1 MRLAHSTAERQT
13 TSSAAILLTVGHC
26 IIRAVAA
33 DATRMLRDAAGRLA
47 GERDRHGSPLT
58 ALHWT
63 AAGLQRAEVRTAGGA
78 WVAIEPGAGAPGPWG
93 ASDLVVQ
100 DRRPLTRFAALDWR
114 RVDRVPP
121 LAEPARLPPGAGTA
135 ILNLLARLAL
145 EHGVTSLRYDG
156 PYPTEALFL
165 ALLESFRYAEVS
177 GDPLAAFMA
186 GDLAWRPAPY
196 EAAVEAG
203 GAWVQ
208 WRDGRADKIV
218 ADGRVYYRPDWQGV
232 RRRGAHVVRDAQD
245 TTRASLR
252 VLDRIMEDHVI
263 LDADGAIQPR
273 PSPPTDTAPAIPWER
288 PLVTGLVATVAAL
301 SAPALREPLRALEA
315 TLAVSWSPVQRD
327 LAVVDAA
334 GLRVSHRMRRV
345 LAARARTAG
354 SPHAALEL
362 ALAALGEIAHAVGDA
377 LRARAQ
383 ARLAGATPQ
392 AQVTA
397 LEQARGADRDDARRI
412 AAAAAALLAA
422 AQEA

>member
-1 MRLAHSTAERQT
+1 
-13 TSSAAILLTVGHC
+13 
-26 IIRAVAA
+26 
-33 DATRMLRDAAGRLA
+33 MLRDAAGRPV
-47 GERDRHGSPLT
+47 GERDRRGSPLT

-63 AAGLQRAEVRTAGGA
+63 ASGLRRAEVRTASGA

-93 ASDLVVQ
+93 ASDLVLQ
-100 DRRPLTRFAALDWR
+100 DDRPLTRFAALDWQ
-114 RVDRVPP
+114 RVDRIPP
-121 LAEPARLPPGAGTA
+121 LAEPARLPTGAGTA

-145 EHGVTSLRYDG
+145 EQGVASLRYDG

-165 ALLESFRYAEVS
+165 ALLESFRYADAAA
-177 GDPLAAFMA
+177 DPLAAFMG

-196 EAAVEAG
+196 EAAVEPG

-218 ADGRVYYRPDWQGV
+218 VDGRVYYRPDWQGV
-232 RRRGAHVVRDAQD
+232 RRRDVHVVRDAED

-252 VLDRIMEDHVI
+252 VLDQIVEDHVI
-263 LDADGAIQPR
+263 LDAGGAIQAR
-273 PSPPTDTAPAIPWER
+273 PHAPADTAPAIPWER
-288 PLVTGLVATVAAL
+288 PLVAGLVATVAAL
-301 SAPALREPLRALEA
+301 SAPALREPLRALEPA
-315 TLAVSWSPVQRD
+315 LAVSWSPLQRD

-345 LAARARTAG
+345 LAARARAAA
-354 SPHAALEL
+354 SPRAALEL
-362 ALAALGEIAHAVGDA
+362 ALAALGEIAQAVGDA

-392 AQVTA
+392 AQAAA
-397 LEQARGADRDDARRI
+397 LEQARGADRDDARTI